1 MSTPHIPTAE
11 TYTFHATKHAMYA
24 QDPDGEWVI
33 YLRAKNLQQ
42 LISLYRKHLAAG
54 IPVDGFNT
62 IPRLVR
68 IQQVRTVTKVMTKRH
83 TTLDLL
89 DDLQVEKALSLD
101 REIRKNRNKN
111 RTNDN

>member
-1 MSTPHIPTAE
+1 MSTPHIPTVE

-54 IPVDGFNT
+54 IPVDGFDT

-68 IQQVRTVTKVMTKRH
+68 VQQVRTVTKVMTKRH

-89 DDLQVEKALSLD
+89 DDLQVEAALSLD